1 MRQFH
6 AHGPVDAEQ
15 HFCVKRKELVDQC
28 VQQLIGYTEKGGHHL
43 IVALA
48 ISTGI
53 VLDIAGALHIYGI
66 AHLMGQKLSL
76 AIALLLFALA
86 TGWLLIAC
94 ISTRSGPPSYQERQN
109 TNVSMAP
116 THWQRLYTVLIFLAW
131 LATMRNLIVFLPPPG
146 PFPLLHTVI
155 LSGGTLALLF
165 THIFPPPPVWV
176 LGIALFLGSFARIS
190 SLAQMPIDPA
200 RDDMLPLVLNALH
213 NVTHGQT
220 PYTTYSM
227 PWELPLTYLPATWL
241 AYLPP
246 YLLQLDIRIT
256 NIAAEVLVGAALL
269 WSSQAKSNR
278 CLSLSKAPIHAGE
291 TTDSPPC
298 MGGLGG
304 NNKLKPHILL
314 WAWFYLQPAVMNW
327 SLTTT
332 IPIFWAWLCL
342 LFVLHAAHKPRLA
355 AAMLGVCIAA
365 SPMTSLV
372 VPFILLTWLR
382 THTKQHVLLFVGIA
396 GTIAALII
404 LPFLL
409 WSPQQFIFGTWR
421 WFNDN
426 NLYPR
431 LRWEMDNTWAHQV
444 GFSGVFWRHG
454 WVGILKPL
462 QMLMLTTLA
471 ALFWFF
477 RAHAQQV
484 APFTVAAILFFMV
497 INPVLWPYLYSPAFV
512 AALVSCITIS
522 HPFPERI
529 EGLS

>member
-1 MRQFH
+1 MIRLKV
-6 AHGPVDAEQ
+6 P
-15 HFCVKRKELVDQC
+15 
-28 VQQLIGYTEKGGHHL
+28 
-43 IVALA
+43 LA

-86 TGWLLIAC
+86 TGWLLVAC
-94 ISTRSGPPSYQERQN
+94 ISTRIELPMHQERQD
-109 TNVSMAP
+109 TNIKKA
-116 THWQRLYTVLIFLAW
+116 THWQRLYTVLILLAW
-131 LATMRNLIVFLPPPG
+131 LSTMRNLIVFLPPPG
-146 PFPLLHTVI
+146 PFPLLHTII
-155 LSGGTLALLF
+155 LSGGTLALLLAL
-165 THIFPPPPVWV
+165 IFPPPPIWV
-176 LGIALFLGSFARIS
+176 LSIALFLGSFARIS
-190 SLAQMPIDPA
+190 SFAQMPIDPA

-213 NVTHGQT
+213 NITHAQT

-227 PWELPLTYLPATWL
+227 PWDLPLTYLPATWL

-246 YLLQLDIRIT
+246 YLLNLDIRTT
-256 NIAAEVLVGAALL
+256 NIIAEVFVGAALF
-269 WSSQAKSNR
+269 WASQFESWR
-278 CLSLSKAPIHAGE
+278 SWR
-291 TTDSPPC
+291 
-298 MGGLGG
+298 LGG
-304 NNKLKPHILL
+304 SMSTAVNKPKPHILL

-332 IPIFWAWLCL
+332 IPVFWAWLSIL
-342 LFVLHAAHKPRLA
+342 LVLHATHKPRLS

-365 SPMTSLV
+365 SPMTTLI
-372 VPFILLTWLR
+372 VPFIMLTWLR
-382 THTKQHVLLFVGIA
+382 THTKQHTLLLAGIA
-396 GTIAALII
+396 GTVAALII

-454 WVGILKPL
+454 LVGILKPL
-462 QMLMLTTLA
+462 QLLMLTTLA

-477 RAHAQQV
+477 RSQTQQV
-484 APFTVAAILFFMV
+484 VPYTVAVILFFMV

-512 AALVSCITIS
+512 AALVSCNIMD
-522 HPFPERI
+522 
-529 EGLS
+529 